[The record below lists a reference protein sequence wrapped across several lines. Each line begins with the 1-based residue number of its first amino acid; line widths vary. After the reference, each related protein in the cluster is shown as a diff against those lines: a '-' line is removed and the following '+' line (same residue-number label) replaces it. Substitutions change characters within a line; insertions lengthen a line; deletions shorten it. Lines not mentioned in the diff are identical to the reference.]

1 MCIIC
6 ELKQVLNSHPKAPLF
21 FHAKNEEN
29 FTKFL
34 RSLHQFTL
42 IHAVHDSEIRDSLV
56 DAFMDSESF
65 VNPYEQTFEGLL
77 SQLGGVVYTFSVDP
91 NQPRTGRLP
100 FVMTIQ
106 DLNDTDNLLDK
117 YEEMSDL
124 DMKIAA
130 EMFGMHTD
138 EVEFDLGYEGAG
150 MFTKNFDTTPDIQD
164 RAFVCN
170 KMVQQA
176 VRHVTNCH
184 DCGVLT
190 LTELVHV
197 FDQLNVVLINIYD
210 NQGQT
215 FYEVQPCVP
224 TGSAVI
230 SSHLTAL

>member
-6 ELKQVLNSHPKAPLF
+6 QLKQALTSHPQAPQF

-34 RSLHQFTL
+34 CSLHQFTL
-42 IHAVHDSEIRDSLV
+42 VHAVYDSEIRDSLV
-56 DAFMDSESF
+56 DAFMDSESYVEPRSAGQLADGIESF
-65 VNPYEQTFEGLL
+65 LA
-77 SQLGGVVYTFSVDP
+77 SLGGSVI
-91 NQPRTGRLP
+91 
-100 FVMTIQ
+100 VMGVGA
-106 DLNDTDNLLDK
+106 DSFLDK
-117 YEEMSDL
+117 YEEMSDF
-124 DMKIAA
+124 DMKVAA
-130 EMFGMHTD
+130 EMFGMHTE

-150 MFTKNFDTTPDIQD
+150 MFTKSFKTTPDIQD

-176 VRHVTNCH
+176 VRHVTNSY
-184 DCGVLT
+184 DSGALS

-197 FDQLNVVLINIYD
+197 LDQLNVVLINIYD